1 MEERVLGGRYRLI
14 RHLAR
19 GGMAEVY
26 VAEDQLLNRTV
37 AVKVL
42 FPELAQD
49 EAFVERF
56 RREARAAASLNHHN
70 IVSVYDFGEDEG
82 SWFIVMEYVEGR
94 NLRDII
100 RAEGPMD
107 PARAAALGSEVAAAL
122 VAAHDQGIVHRDVKP
137 ANVLIAADAGTVK
150 VADFGIARAANAR
163 QGLTM
168 PGTVLGTAT
177 YLSPEQAQGAEV
189 DFRTDV
195 YSLGMVVY
203 EMLAGRPPFTGDSPV
218 AVAYQQLSQTAPPPS
233 SHNSL
238 VPPALDAI
246 VMKAMAKDPAAR
258 QATAEEIRN
267 DLLAFDRA
275 VGDPGAT
282 AAIVPPVAAAGA
294 TAVMAGSSTSV
305 MPPVASETDVE
316 YVARP
321 ARPAPVP
328 AEVYRRRRAGVIAA
342 LALLALAVIAV
353 LILASGGDDGDSAT
367 VTVPDVVGRN
377 VADAKGVLERA
388 GLAVVVTERDSPADA
403 NTVAE
408 QDPDAGTVVSR
419 GTTVTIFAPR
429 VAPTTTATPT
439 TAGPS
444 TTSAPTTQ
452 GTTATHDGDD
462 GHHPGARHHRGA
474 DDGGHDRPAAH
485 HVDRRARPPPA
496 PPPPAPNG
504 RRGVRLRLPGRPNY

>member
-1 MEERVLGGRYRLI
+1 MEERVLGGRYRLV

-42 FPELAQD
+42 FPELAHD

-107 PARAAALGSEVAAAL
+107 PAQATEIGAEVAAAL
-122 VAAHDQGIVHRDVKP
+122 AAAHAQGIIHRDVKP

-150 VADFGIARAANAR
+150 VADFGIARAAGAR

-195 YSLGMVVY
+195 YSLGMVLY
-203 EMLAGRPPFTGDSPV
+203 EMLAGKPPFTGDSPV

-233 SHNSL
+233 THNAG

-246 VMKAMAKDPAAR
+246 VMKAMSKKPDDR
-258 QATAEEIRN
+258 QATAEEIREE
-267 DLLAFDRA
+267 LLNVDRA
-275 VGDPGAT
+275 VGDPDAT
-282 AAIVPPVAAAGA
+282 AFIAPPPPPVDP
-294 TAVMAGSSTSV
+294 TAVIAPASTAV
-305 MPPVASETDVE
+305 LPPPAPEPPPVTR
-316 YVARP
+316 RP
-321 ARPAPVP
+321 AGPVP
-328 AEVYRRRRAGVIAA
+328 EEVYRRRRATVIAVLA
-342 LALLALAVIAV
+342 LAALAVIALLV
-353 LILASGGDDGDSAT
+353 LLSGGDDDKGT
-367 VTVPDVVGRN
+367 VAVPDVIGQSE
-377 VADAKGVLERA
+377 ADATRVLTDA
-388 GLAVVVTERDSPADA
+388 GLKVKVSQRDSP
-403 NTVAE
+403 VATNQVSD
-408 QDPDAGTVVSR
+408 QDPDAGQVVSR
-419 GTTVTIFAPR
+419 DSTVTIF
-429 VAPTTTATPT
+429 VARPTPTTTA
-439 TAGPS
+439 PS
-444 TTSAPTTQ
+444 TTRGPATTNAPATTQGTAPASTAPASTQ
-452 GTTATHDGDD
+452 GTTATTQ
-462 GHHPGARHHRGA
+462 A
-474 DDGGHDRPAAH
+474 PATTAP
-485 HVDRRARPPPA
+485 ATTQPPPTSSIVT
-496 PPPPAPNG
+496 PTTGNSSTT
-504 RRGVRLRLPGRPNY
+504 RP